1 MRTRAAVL
9 YAPHTEY
16 KIEEI
21 ELDEP
26 KANEV
31 LVRFVASGMCHS
43 DEHMVT
49 GDMAMDPAIIEMLG
63 WQQYPIILGHEG
75 GGIVEKVGPGVT
87 ELKAG
92 DHVVTSF
99 VPSCGRCPSCAK
111 GQQNLCDNGAH
122 LLSGRQE
129 DGTSRHHLL
138 DGTDLATMCCLGTFA
153 EHSVMNINSLVKVE
167 EDLPLDKACLVACGV
182 TTGWGSATYAAEV
195 APGDTVVV
203 IGTGGVGMNAV
214 QGAHLAGARYVIA
227 LDPVEFKREQ
237 AQNFGATHVASD
249 VDEAQALL
257 GELTWGRLADKV
269 IVTVGEG
276 KGADLESYMGMVGKG
291 GRLVFTAVA
300 NMNENDVQLNLFAFA
315 MQQKQLVGTIFGS
328 ANPRYDIP
336 KLLGLY
342 RSGHLKLDELITRTY
357 TLDQINEGY
366 QDMRDG
372 KNIRG
377 VIIY

>member
-1 MRTRAAVL
+1 M
-9 YAPHTEY
+9 
-16 KIEEI
+16 
-21 ELDEP
+21 
-26 KANEV
+26 
-31 LVRFVASGMCHS
+31 
-43 DEHMVT
+43 
-49 GDMAMDPAIIEMLG
+49 
-63 WQQYPIILGHEG
+63 
-75 GGIVEKVGPGVT
+75 
-87 ELKAG
+87 
-92 DHVVTSF
+92 
-99 VPSCGRCPSCAK
+99 
-111 GQQNLCDNGAH
+111 
-122 LLSGRQE
+122 
-129 DGTSRHHLL
+129 
-138 DGTDLATMCCLGTFA
+138 
-153 EHSVMNINSLVKVE
+153 
-167 EDLPLDKACLVACGV
+167 
-182 TTGWGSATYAAEV
+182 
-195 APGDTVVV
+195 VV

-237 AQNFGATHVASD
+237 AQNFGATHVAAD
-249 VDEAQALL
+249 VAEAQALL

-342 RSGHLKLDELITRTY
+342 RSGHLKLDELVTRTY